1 MEDFQI
7 WELVDPDTLKPVA
20 EGERGITI
28 CTNMNSESSSQ
39 LRFIVGDYTTFNS
52 SPCDCGRTH
61 VRAMGGF
68 SGRADDLI
76 NLRGLKFYP
85 SIIEEAVRAVAGVG
99 DEYDATIETNK
110 AGIDVMTVRVEH
122 ADFESSETIARAVAH
137 EVRTRIE
144 VRCEVEII
152 APNTLPKTEFKAK
165 RIFDNRNKR

>member
-1 MEDFQI
+1 
-7 WELVDPDTLKPVA
+7 
-20 EGERGITI
+20 
-28 CTNMNSESSSQ
+28 
-39 LRFIVGDYTTFNS
+39 
-52 SPCDCGRTH
+52 
-61 VRAMGGF
+61 MGGF

-85 SIIEEAVRAVAGVG
+85 SVIEEAVRAVAGVG

-122 ADFESSETIARAVAH
+122 ADFESSETVARAVAY

-152 APNTLPKTEFKAK
+152 APDTLPKTEFKAK